1 MSIFEKTNAWMKILV
16 VFNDNNCD
24 GDDDNDDDN
33 GNDKFIFEQLYS
45 AFFICPVVL
54 CNENRF

>member
-1 MSIFEKTNAWMKILV
+1 MTIIVMVMMIMMH
-16 VFNDNNCD
+16 
-24 GDDDNDDDN
+24 DDN